1 MLPRPPVAARPS
13 RQARKLLPVQKAT
26 GSEIGPPFIRLLDR
40 YLLDAGVTSYLFEPL
55 AKPPKQGNIAAR
67 MLQMV
72 GFEGVGA
79 ATVKWHHQ
87 VYEDKMESAYQ

>member
-1 MLPRPPVAARPS
+1 MALWANAPLVHRRLHPS
-13 RQARKLLPVQKAT
+13 KNVTNT
-26 GSEIGPPFIRLLDR
+26 GCGPYDENSS
-40 YLLDAGVTSYLFEPL
+40 SYFLEPL

-67 MLQMV
+67 MLQIV